1 MEQISKEM
9 PQQRSRHMGLEYLR
23 CLAAM
28 MVVILHAW
36 FMPSNASQV
45 YIFCTA
51 IVYSVVSI
59 AVPLFVMMSGAF
71 LILNERNVQAG
82 RFWLHCFKKMFPL
95 SFAFFVLAFF
105 WQSHLWEN
113 YVEGKYSGW
122 ELFLKTLRWYGGGA
136 EAPLW
141 YLCML
146 PGLYG
151 VVPLLARMW
160 KRVSLC
166 CFSLVALAFYGLGIY
181 ARLDEV
187 HLFHPFSAIFWL
199 GYFMLGAVLMNL
211 AGKQKLPSCK
221 VCLSLIILTVLVGV
235 AYLYRIFSENT
246 NIYETLGDDTYL
258 LTLVLTLLAFTLAVQ
273 WKPEANK
280 LIVKGA
286 ELSFLVYLS
295 HVPCQ
300 RIIRAVLYHTG
311 YIDGLHTSVIAN
323 SLFAVSSLIFAFIAA
338 YVIHRVYQRICKAIV
353 GNC

>member
-1 MEQISKEM
+1 M

-36 FMPSNASQV
+36 FMPSDASQV
-45 YIFCTA
+45 YIFCSA

-59 AVPLFVMMSGAF
+59 AVPSFVMMSGAF

-105 WQSHLWEN
+105 WESNLWEN
-113 YVEGKYSGW
+113 YVEGKNSGW
-122 ELFLKTLRWYGGGA
+122 ELFLQTVRWYGGGA
-136 EAPLW
+136 AAPLW

-146 PGLYG
+146 PGLYC
-151 VVPLLARMW
+151 VAPLLARMW
-160 KRVSLC
+160 KRMSLL

-181 ARLDEV
+181 AHLSEV
-187 HLFHPFSAIFWL
+187 HWFHPFSAIFWL
-199 GYFMLGAVLMNL
+199 GHFMLGAVLMGL
-211 AGKQKLPSCK
+211 ADKQKLPSCK
-221 VCLSLIILTVLVGV
+221 MCLSLIILTVSAGV
-235 AYLYRIFSENT
+235 VYLYRVFSENT
-246 NIYETLGDDTYL
+246 NIYEKIGDNTYL
-258 LTLVLTLLAFTLAVQ
+258 LTMVLTLLAFTLAVQ

-311 YIDGLHTSVIAN
+311 YIDELHASVLAN
-323 SLFAVSSLIFAFIAA
+323 CLFAVSSLIFAFIAA
-338 YVIHRVYQRICKAIV
+338 YVIHLVYQRICKAFV